1 MNGLDRTSLLGLLL
15 LFCGGTRLAEET
27 TAPLYTNADLE
38 RLEPL
43 TLERQP
49 LPEVKAES
57 WEFVT
62 EFLERSHARI
72 DAERDR
78 DIARSVLSAPQ
89 VERRR
94 VGDYSGY
101 SGYSNYSANPTRK
114 HRPGVYSTNPVRSSR
129 PAAIRPLH
137 AGPSHTM
144 RMRQKAIRNSG
155 SDAVPRRGR

>member
-1 MNGLDRTSLLGLLL
+1 MNGRDRSCLSGLLL
-15 LFCGGTRLAEET
+15 LFCGGMLLAEET
-27 TAPLYTNADLE
+27 AVPLYTNADLE

-49 LPEVKAES
+49 LPEVDAES

-78 DIARSVLSAPQ
+78 DIARSVLSTPQ

-94 VGDYSGY
+94 VGYYSSGY
-101 SGYSNYSANPTRK
+101 SDYPTRK
-114 HRPGVYSTNPVRSSR
+114 HRPGVYSTHPVRSSR

-155 SDAVPRRGR
+155 RDAVPRRGR

>member
-1 MNGLDRTSLLGLLL
+1 MNGVDRSCLVGLLL
-15 LFCGGTRLAEET
+15 LLCGGMLLAEEST
-27 TAPLYTNADLE
+27 VPLYTNADLE
-38 RLEPL
+38 QLEPL

-49 LPEVKAES
+49 LPEVQTES

-78 DIARSVLSAPQ
+78 EIARSALSAPP

-94 VGDYSGY
+94 VGLYPALPFYPFGGHRSGI
-101 SGYSNYSANPTRK
+101 SR
-114 HRPGVYSTNPVRSSR
+114 RDPVRSSR
-129 PAAIRPLH
+129 PSAIRPLH
-137 AGPSHTM
+137 AGQSHTM
-144 RMRQKAIRNSG
+144 QMRREAIRNSG